1 MLIDTGSSN
10 TWVGAGKA
18 YVRTETSQATANL
31 VVSDVC
37 SFTSYT
43 YLSDNVQ
50 EVTYGSGFV
59 FGKQGHV
66 QETHGHVLTWII
78 GEAFS
83 DTVTV
88 ADGLAI
94 ENQVIGSALDS
105 SGFDGV
111 DGIIGYAV
119 FLRTSVLYLH

>member
-1 MLIDTGSSN
+1 MSIT
-10 TWVGAGKA
+10 
-18 YVRTETSQATANL
+18 
-31 VVSDVC
+31 
-37 SFTSYT
+37 
-43 YLSDNVQ
+43 
-50 EVTYGSGFV
+50 
-59 FGKQGHV
+59 
-66 QETHGHVLTWII
+66 

-111 DGIIGYAV
+111 DGIIGFVV
-119 FLRTSVLYLH
+119 FLQTFVIYLH